1 MLTSRKLKGAACAA
15 VVTATAFIV
24 SPPADA
30 AVPVPPVT
38 DNVFILPGASP
49 DAWAPRILGR
59 IDPWA
64 TDNPRVRKIDAD
76 YYSCSSPCNLSVI
89 RYPRTAGPLFGP
101 NAPYADESIATGVD
115 LTKTAIHKADG
126 QMVVAGL
133 SLGSIT
139 ADAVQ
144 RSIDADPNRPPPD
157 QLTFIVSG
165 DPSRVTPFSTGIG
178 SFLPVGFRI
187 PVLGW
192 TVTRPPADSPYDT
205 VVVVGE
211 YDVTA
216 DFPDRPWNL
225 LAVFNSLFG
234 FEYGHGAS
242 ALSSPTEVPKENIRE
257 TENDKGATTTTYL
270 VPSPQL
276 PMLKP
281 LNGVLP
287 PSVISAANNVLKPIV
302 DRGYS
307 RNDAANGNR
316 APYLQPTNGLPR
328 LVMPTRVTHS
338 FKATPNVSALP
349 RLDSALSALDRSTA
363 PKSSPL
369 ARVRER
375 SANRLQ
381 RLNNL
386 TDSWHPGRHPDPAVA
401 EALS

>member
-15 VVTATAFIV
+15 VVAATAFIV

-64 TDNPRVRKIDAD
+64 TDNPRVRKIDAN

-144 RSIDADPNRPPPD
+144 RSLDADPNRPPSD
-157 QLTFIVSG
+157 RVTFIVSG
-165 DPSRVTPFSTGIG
+165 DPSRVTPLSTGIG
-178 SFLPVGFRI
+178 SFLPEGFRI

-192 TVTRPPADSPYDT
+192 TVTRPEANSNYDT

-211 YDVTA
+211 YDPTA
-216 DFPDRPWNL
+216 DFPDRPWNI
-225 LAVFNSLFG
+225 LALINSLFG
-234 FEYGHGAS
+234 FQSSHGPS
-242 ALSSPTEVPKENIRE
+242 ALSSPTEVPEENIRE

-270 VPSPQL
+270 VPRPVL
-276 PMLKP
+276 PMLEP
-281 LNGVLP
+281 LDGVLP
-287 PSVISAANNVLKPIV
+287 PPVISAANNVLKPIV

-307 RNDAANGNR
+307 RNNATNGNR

-386 TDSWHPGRHPDPAVA
+386 TDSWHPGRNPDPAVA